1 MTTKGSGALL
11 HEPPV
16 VTIGGKKY
24 KLRRLGL
31 IDIERMIGIVEKA
44 VIVAGRQKI
53 DMNKIDSTTG
63 MQFLIDFMPYAFDEV
78 IEFLAGV
85 IGLKVGYSAKEAEKR
100 RKKSKTDKDP
110 NEGTIRDP
118 NVFPLGSELK
128 LINALSEHQ
137 DVLNFFAEGK
147 RFKENKLV
155 KKLIELSNTPSIE
168 SSTGT
173 DGQTS
178 TSPGDD

>member
-1 MTTKGSGALL
+1 MTDKGAGALL
-11 HEPPV
+11 KEPPV
-16 VTIGGKKY
+16 VTIAGKKY
-24 KLRRLGL
+24 HLRRLGL

-44 VIVAGRQKI
+44 VIVAGRQEI
-53 DMNKIDSTTG
+53 DVQTLDTNSG
-63 MQFLIDFMPYAFDEV
+63 MRFLIDFMPYAFDEV

-85 IGLKVGYSAKEAEKR
+85 IGLKSGYPARDAERK

-118 NVFPLGSELK
+118 NVFPLGAELK

-147 RFKENKLV
+147 KFKENKLV
-155 KKLIELSNTPSIE
+155 KKLRKTLSEPSTE
-168 SSTGT
+168 SSTDT
-173 DGQTS
+173 DGATN
-178 TSPGDD
+178 TSPDDA